1 MSKIVKTKETLGLI
15 STTLPIIGAIGTLCV
30 WLISTYYVGD
40 VELSTVGD
48 KQLAR
53 VTVKVYDPK
62 GHEATYHTPKF
73 QLMPGSYH
81 LEITPEGQATQHAE
95 TEVSFNKRS
104 EVKIALAE
112 PQADGEKPEEGE
124 KEEQSGKKRWW
135 QFWRH

>member
-40 VELSTVGD
+40 VELLTIGD
-48 KQLAR
+48 KQLSR

-81 LEITPEGQATQHAE
+81 LEITPEGQATQHAD
-95 TEVSFNKRS
+95 TEVSFNKRT
-104 EVKIALAE
+104 EVKIALTE
-112 PQADGEKPEEGE
+112 PQADNEKPAD
-124 KEEQSGKKRWW
+124 EQNVKKRWW